1 MLSLTLVLVYGP
13 CDRRHFQNMMARYGE
28 PILVLDLV
36 KKKEKKARE
45 VGCWAIGGLS
55 PCTARDAR
63 VPTGRRRSLAANWR
77 TKSST

>member
-1 MLSLTLVLVYGP
+1 MMLLLTLVLDYGP

-45 VGCWAIGGLS
+45 VGLLGN
-55 PCTARDAR
+55 
-63 VPTGRRRSLAANWR
+63 RRAQSVHGP
-77 TKSST
+77 